1 MGAIE
6 RTRVL
11 KGRSGEDAAVDFL
24 VGKGMKILDRNFRCA
39 VGEIDIIAMDASS
52 IVFVEVRSRSGSRF
66 GGPEESIGA
75 SKRRKIVQTAQW
87 YLKRRG
93 LGNSP
98 ARIDVVAIRWR
109 GDEPE
114 INWIVNAFGS

>member
-1 MGAIE
+1 MTE
-6 RTRVL
+6 RSRVS
-11 KGRSGEDAAVDFL
+11 KGRSGEDAAVEFL
-24 VGKGMKILDRNFRCA
+24 IGKGMKIVDRNFRCP
-39 VGEIDIIAMDASS
+39 VGEIDIIAMDAASV
-52 IVFVEVRSRSGSRF
+52 VFVEVRGRGGSRF

-87 YLKRRG
+87 YLKKRG
-93 LGNSP
+93 LVDSP

-114 INWIVNAFGS
+114 INWIVNAFGA